1 LQSELYICT
10 ISALTEGQN
19 MKPKETGPKDA
30 IKMPEASKNSLAQIT
45 YALVL
50 TSLIG
55 WLCIIGKS
63 IIVPILIGIITVY
76 LFVAAADALQKVP
89 LFKNLSRIIR
99 RVITLIFFT
108 AIFVALTL
116 FVVQNAQSISATV
129 PLYANNFETLLI
141 QILNSLGI
149 EGAVDWDVIITKA
162 SETVSITSI
171 MEYLVS
177 AVYSFGT
184 VLVTALL
191 YAIFLAT
198 ELDDLPNKTRK
209 AFSKDKQAENAID
222 LTHRINARIADYLGA
237 KTLVNVILG
246 AISLVILLILGV
258 EYALFWALLIALFN
272 YIPYIGSVI
281 GVIFPVMMAFLQTG
295 SWLSGVIAFITL
307 MAAQIYVGSF
317 LEPKM
322 LGRSVNL
329 SPFVVLLA
337 LSFWVVIWG
346 SVGAILAVPLTAVIM
361 IILSEIPS
369 ARPIAIM
376 MSEKGDI

>member
-1 LQSELYICT
+1 
-10 ISALTEGQN
+10 